1 MTEGT
6 QRLMLPPAD
15 GCLADLRGW
24 ARSWME
30 QHPTPG
36 IDPDSVVLSLTE
48 LVTNS
53 IRHGTG
59 PVDIELAGDEA
70 SLCLAVR
77 DCSDDLPSQRGARPD
92 AEGGRGIVVMESVTT
107 RWGVRPLP
115 SGGKTVWCEF
125 ASD

>member
-6 QRLMLPPAD
+6 QRLLLPPST
-15 GCLADLRGW
+15 GCLAELRGW

-30 QHPTPG
+30 QHPTEG
-36 IDPDSVVLSLTE
+36 IDPDSVILSLTE

-59 PVDIELAGDEA
+59 PVDIELAGDA
-70 SLCLAVR
+70 DSLILAVG
-77 DCSDDLPSQRGARPD
+77 DCSDDLPRQRDARSD
-92 AEGGRGIVVMESVTT
+92 AEGGRGIVVLESVTT

-115 SGGKTVWCEF
+115 AGGKTVWCEF